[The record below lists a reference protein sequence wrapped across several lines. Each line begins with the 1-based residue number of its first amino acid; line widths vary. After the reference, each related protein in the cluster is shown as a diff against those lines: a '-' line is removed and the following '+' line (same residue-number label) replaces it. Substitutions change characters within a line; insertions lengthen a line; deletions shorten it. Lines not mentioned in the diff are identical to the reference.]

1 MIPTLDF
8 QERSLI
14 GPVMKMDEFDLA
26 LAKKVR
32 ALVKKYEIK
41 YNPEEL
47 LPDDATADA
56 VFQAG
61 CELLADIGILNI
73 ETSRVIQL
81 TKEEIAQVCKEYSDN
96 PPSVTFGRAE
106 DAHTV
111 VYRPEQDPRCPANW
125 ANAAGVIGED
135 WIIPYVQ
142 SWAQEPVIQ
151 GFGISGGIASVGG
164 VVPKAGCPS
173 EISCGIW
180 EQQAVKEAVRRAG
193 RPNIHLGLIPTV
205 STTGGTLAVIGSG
218 LREPFNTQVGIH
230 IIPEMKID
238 WTRFNLAVAIQQRG
252 IEPWTSTMS
261 LLGGLCGGPAG
272 VAVGMMANFIGQLSY
287 AHGRLGSFYVN
298 DMTGRASH
306 REALWS
312 YAASFRAVNRNI
324 KVITGTCCSD
334 SGPVFSKE
342 EPVVRGIAMAIVMT
356 ACGGGY
362 TWAAGNSGITARLHK
377 DVMTNVAP
385 LSRDKV
391 NVMLEAISK
400 KLEEMDQPG
409 GERLP
414 WSELGFHTRY
424 DISEYKGGP
433 VKPQQ
438 KHIDD
443 VKKGAEILASL
454 GVPVSK
460 DLELDPGIK

>member
-8 QERSLI
+8 QERSLN

-32 ALVKKYEIK
+32 ELVKKYGIK

-56 VFQAG
+56 VYKAG
-61 CELLADIGILNI
+61 VELLADIGVLNI
-73 ETSRVIQL
+73 ETTRVIKW
-81 TKEEIAQVCKEYSDN
+81 TREEIEQVCKEYRDN

-111 VYRPEQDPRCPANW
+111 VYRPEQDPKRPACW
-125 ANAAGVIGED
+125 ACAAGVIGED
-135 WIIPYVQ
+135 WFIPYLQ
-142 SWAQEPVIQ
+142 SFAQEPTVE
-151 GFGISGGIASVGG
+151 GFGIAGGIASVGG
-164 VVPKAGCPS
+164 MAPKAGCPS
-173 EISCGIW
+173 EISCGLW
-180 EQQAVKEAVRRAG
+180 EQRATTEAVRRAG

-218 LREPFNTQVGIH
+218 LREPYNTQVGIH
-230 IIPEMKID
+230 IIPEQKID

-298 DMTGRASH
+298 DMTGRASN
-306 REALWS
+306 REALWT
-312 YAASFRAVNRNI
+312 YAAAFRAVNRNI
-324 KVITGTCCSD
+324 KVATGTCCSD
-334 SGPVFSKE
+334 SAPVFSRE
-342 EPVVRGIAMAIVMT
+342 EHIIRGVAMAVVMT

-362 TWAAGNSGITARLHK
+362 SWGAGNSGKSSRIHY
-377 DVMTNVAP
+377 DVMGNVAP
-385 LSRDKV
+385 MSRDKV
-391 NVMLEAISK
+391 NVVLNAVSK
-400 KLEEMDQPG
+400 QLEEMDAAG
-409 GERLP
+409 GTKLLYNDLTFRNNYDLTTLKALP
-414 WSELGFHTRY
+414 VHLDSC
-424 DISEYKGGP
+424 
-433 VKPQQ
+433 
-438 KHIDD
+438 
-443 VKKGAEILASL
+443 KKACEIMAGL
-454 GVPVSK
+454 GVPISN
-460 DLELDPGIK
+460 DLVID